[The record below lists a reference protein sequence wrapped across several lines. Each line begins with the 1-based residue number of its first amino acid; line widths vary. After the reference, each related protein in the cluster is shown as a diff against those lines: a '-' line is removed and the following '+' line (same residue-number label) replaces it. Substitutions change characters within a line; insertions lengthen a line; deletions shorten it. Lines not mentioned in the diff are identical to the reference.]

1 MQIILWRLL
10 SAVMCMTV
18 EGLLVGTVS
27 GQGGCHRLPLQR
39 EGVHTDDV
47 VVAYI

>member
-1 MQIILWRLL
+1 MI
-10 SAVMCMTV
+10 V

-39 EGVHTDDV
+39 EGAHTGDV
-47 VVAYI
+47 VVAYF